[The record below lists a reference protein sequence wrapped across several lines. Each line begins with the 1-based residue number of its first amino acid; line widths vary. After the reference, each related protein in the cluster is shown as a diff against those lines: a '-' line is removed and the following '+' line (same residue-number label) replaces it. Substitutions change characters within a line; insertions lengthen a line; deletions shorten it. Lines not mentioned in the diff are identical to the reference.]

1 MEYLNNNLENSK
13 NYFYVKRKIYK
24 TYINFKFYYSDLEEL
39 NLLLFNLSD
48 DNLFLD
54 VNVNKFLKNNIKFN
68 LNNNSLKLKYKNK
81 TWILNNEEKD
91 TKTIIKKCL
100 RKNING
106 GIITSYDMI
115 NIGNV
120 KNNNFK
126 KIVEKDNSSIIDSF
140 KRNKLFF
147 FKGIIDN
154 NKNYFDSDTC
164 VICLEEF
171 KNDKNNLINL
181 GCKHRFHTQCL
192 KDWIKHNKKCPI
204 CRQKISIRNILEK
217 NKVNIFTSTSPKF
230 RNETPTLSFSPIENG
245 LASSKNIKLEF
256 NLESVYKSIK
266 LTKDIFG
273 IEFSDPLKFEDSI
286 SLTLVNLSLNR
297 AKKF

>member
-68 LNNNSLKLKYKNK
+68 LNNNLLKLKYKNK
-81 TWILNNEEKD
+81 AWILNNEEKD

-115 NIGNV
+115 NIGNF

-154 NKNYFDSDTC
+154 DKNYFDSDTC

-192 KDWIKHNKKCPI
+192 KDWIKYNKKCPI

-217 NKVNIFTSTSPKF
+217 NKVNIFTSTRPKF

-266 LTKDIFG
+266 LTNDIFG
-273 IEFSDPLKFEDSI
+273 MEFCDPLKFEDSI